1 MDTKWTQIYIT
12 KNFKVTL
19 SLIRGYLLS
28 LYPPCL
34 LTDLNCQEILEF
46 VFTSPFKH
54 SVIKIDRNIFLF
66 SFLVFQLYP
75 EDCKKY

>member
-1 MDTKWTQIYIT
+1 MNLNIYHSE
-12 KNFKVTL
+12 FKVTL
-19 SLIRGYLLS
+19 PLIRVYLSS

-34 LTDLNCQEILEF
+34 LTDSNCQENLEF

-54 SVIKIDRNIFLF
+54 SVIKIDGNIFLF
-66 SFLVFQLYP
+66 SLFAFQLYP